1 MKQHIERRMEMRGEG
16 GFTLVEL
23 LVVIAILG
31 ILAAVVVF
39 AVGNTTDK
47 AQTRAFQTERK
58 TIRTAIEAFKSDDDL
73 GNLPGSLAALSA
85 AGNFLDAETGS
96 DIGDRWTYT
105 VGSGTYTL
113 LPKNKGIG
121 KCQGF

>member
-47 AQTRAFQTERK
+47 AQTRACQTERK
-58 TIRTAIEAFKSDDDL
+58 TIRTAIEAFKSDSANGL
-73 GNLPGSLAALSA
+73 LPGSLAALSA

-96 DIGDRWTYT
+96 DIGLRWTYST
-105 VGSGTYTL
+105 GSGTYTL
-113 LPKNKGIG
+113 TGTG